1 MMQPNDMQMRV
12 ATQQKRRPPGEP
24 TRIDVGFTGN
34 GELPDNATAGPIELT
49 IEATNA
55 DGDLAVWFD
64 DFWWTDVI
72 ERWGWDFVTLHLAPT
87 PRALLH
93 PVVLHQM
100 EMVSRVAPRW
110 RIVAHVYRDDVS
122 TEDAIESLACSPYHE
137 VRFIDEERCVTAQAD
152 RASLGLPIGDLLGRI
167 RRDQRR
173 LQTTRPVL
181 VKLPAAALKL
191 PTPAAVE
198 PPAVAGVGSV

>member
-1 MMQPNDMQMRV
+1 MMQPDDLQVRM
-12 ATQQKRRPPGEP
+12 ATQQKRRPPDEP
-24 TRIDVGFTGN
+24 TRVDVGFTGN
-34 GELPDNATAGPIELT
+34 GEFSGDSTSGPIELT

-55 DGDLAVWFD
+55 DGDLAGWFD

-72 ERWGWDFVTLHLAPT
+72 ERWGCDFVTLHLAPT
-87 PRALLH
+87 TQALLH

-110 RIVAHVYRDDVS
+110 RIVAQVYRDDVA

-137 VRFIDEERCVTAQAD
+137 IRFIDEERCVSAHAD
-152 RASLGLPIGDLLGRI
+152 RASLGLPIDDLFGRI
-167 RRDQRR
+167 RKDQSR

-181 VKLPAAALKL
+181 VKSPAAVVKLPA
-191 PTPAAVE
+191 PAAVE